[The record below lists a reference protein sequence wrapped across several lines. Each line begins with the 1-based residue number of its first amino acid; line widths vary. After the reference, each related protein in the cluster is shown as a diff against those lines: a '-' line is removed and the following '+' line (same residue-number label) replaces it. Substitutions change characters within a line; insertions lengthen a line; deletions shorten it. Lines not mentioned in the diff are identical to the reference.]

1 MGSKTAVS
9 DREAMLAEVE
19 RLAGEIG
26 GQQARLDRRGD
37 LFLQLAEDGVPQT
50 ELARLSNVT
59 KAAVSIAIDRARQR
73 NGKG

>member
-1 MGSKTAVS
+1 MGSRTAVS

-37 LFLQLAEDGVPQT
+37 LFLALAEDGVAQT